1 MIQPPYLQKG
11 DTIGIIAPARKISPE
26 EMELAIKTFKDWGL
40 NVKLGK
46 NIYGSQDQYSG
57 TDEQRAADLQEMLND
72 NDVKAVIAA
81 RGGYGV
87 MRIIDKLNFS
97 VFKKSPK
104 WIVGFSDIT
113 ILHSHINQNIGVE
126 TLHAVMS
133 INFNKSVDAVES
145 LRKALFGEN
154 LIYDFSKNPFNKGSD
169 CNGVL
174 IGGNLS
180 LLYALKGSP
189 SDIITDRKI
198 LFIEDLDEYLYHI
211 DRMMLSLKRADKL
224 SELEGL
230 LVGGMTDLK
239 DNAIPFGST
248 PEEIILDAVKE
259 YEFPVYFNFPAGHIS
274 NNMALYL
281 GRRIQIMDEG
291 ESITLF
297 FS

>member
-1 MIQPPYLQKG
+1 MIQPPYLQKS
-11 DTIGIIAPARKISPE
+11 DTIGIVAPARKIVPE

-46 NIYGSQDQYSG
+46 NLYGSQDQYSG

-81 RGGYGV
+81 RGGYGM

-97 VFKKSPK
+97 LFKKNPK

-113 ILHSHINQNIGVE
+113 VLHSHINQNIGVE
-126 TLHAVMS
+126 TLHAVMP
-133 INFNKSVDAVES
+133 INFGKSADAIES

-154 LIYDFSKNPFNKGSD
+154 LIYDFLKNPLNKGSD

-174 IGGNLS
+174 MGGNLS

-189 SDIITDRKI
+189 SDIITDGKI

-211 DRMMLSLKRADKL
+211 DRMILSLKRADKL

-230 LVGGMTDLK
+230 LVGGMTDMR
-239 DNAIPFGST
+239 DNAIPFGKT

-259 YEFPVYFNFPAGHIS
+259 YDFPVYFNFPAGHIS
-274 NNMALYL
+274 NNMALYM

-291 ESITLF
+291 ESVTLF
-297 FS
+297 FA